1 MPCTFGYYERKCVS
15 QHNKSI
21 KDKKQTDAI
30 QGITIVC
37 YALYIKLKRYK
48 GVFQKIIYAS

>member
-37 YALYIKLKRYK
+37 YALYNKLKRYK